1 MILRVIFVEFDDLV
15 GNGPDETIAKQDADN
30 DGQNHSINSSGIEE
44 ENTSGI
50 NEVSGNPEQH
60 QL

>member
-1 MILRVIFVEFDDLV
+1 MVLRIIFVEFDDLV
-15 GNGPDETIAKQDADN
+15 GDGPNKTIAKQDTDN

-50 NEVSGNPEQH
+50 NEVSCNPE
-60 QL
+60 